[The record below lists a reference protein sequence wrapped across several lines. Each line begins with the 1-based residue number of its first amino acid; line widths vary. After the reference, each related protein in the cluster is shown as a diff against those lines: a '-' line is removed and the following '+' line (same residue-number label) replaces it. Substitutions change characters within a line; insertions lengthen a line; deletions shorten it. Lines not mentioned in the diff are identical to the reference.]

1 MNRSIDLYR
10 RPAFLVR
17 SVVGSLLVGAM
28 ALGLA
33 GCGDSPKPAT
43 ATGGDATGGDATST
57 ADADETANAGPG
69 WTIKEVAT
77 IKGFAAPESCAVD
90 PATGNVYVSNMD
102 VDRTEED
109 EAKRY
114 WSDDGKGF
122 ISKLDPDGKILELKW
137 RDSELADRLH
147 SPKGMMIHDGTLYI
161 NDNSRVVQVRL
172 VDGIGMPVVNTLE
185 DAETLNDICYDG
197 ESFWVSDTTRAKI
210 LKTSLESGAVT
221 TIDGPTMIN
230 GLTWDGDTFYG
241 VSFETGE
248 VYRIDPTGEKDPEPL
263 GVADEIQIA
272 DGIVVLEDHTLLVTD
287 SAGAAVR
294 HVDPKTKVVTT
305 LWTMEPS
312 DTASAADPGFNRETG
327 MLYIPSVPGDTVTV
341 LKLTPTPISD
351 EASE

>member
-10 RPAFLVR
+10 RPTPLVR
-17 SVVGSLLVGAM
+17 SLVGSLLVGAM

-43 ATGGDATGGDATST
+43 ATDGDATST
-57 ADADETANAGPG
+57 ADTGETANAGPG
-69 WTIKEVAT
+69 WTIEEVAT
-77 IKGFAAPESCAVD
+77 ITGFAAPESCAVD

-114 WSDDGKGF
+114 WSDDGNAF
-122 ISKLDPDGKILELKW
+122 ISKLGPDGKILELKW
-137 RDSELADRLH
+137 HDSELADRLH

-161 NDNSRVVQVRL
+161 NDNPRVVQVGL
-172 VDGIGMPVVNTLE
+172 ADGIGMPVVHTLE

-210 LKTSLESGAVT
+210 LKTSLESAAVT

-248 VYRIDPTGEKDPEPL
+248 VYRIDPTGEKVPEPL
-263 GVADEIQIA
+263 GVADEIQGA
-272 DGIVVLEDHTLLVTD
+272 DGIEVLEDHTLLVTD
-287 SAGAAVR
+287 FPGAAVR

-305 LWTMEPS
+305 LWTMASS

-327 MLYIPSVPGDTVTV
+327 MLYIPSVLGDTVTV
-341 LKLTPTPISD
+341 LKLTRTPTSD
-351 EASE
+351 EAGE